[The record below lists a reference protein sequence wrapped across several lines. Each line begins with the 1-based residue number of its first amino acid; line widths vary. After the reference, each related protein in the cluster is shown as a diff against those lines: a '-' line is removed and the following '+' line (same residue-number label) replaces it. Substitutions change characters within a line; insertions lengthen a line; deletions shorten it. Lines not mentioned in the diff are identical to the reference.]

1 MQRHWI
7 FRLIRSCL
15 ATASFQHNWSSSQV
29 QTTGSG
35 TALVTGTRLRGNF
48 CAPWRGI
55 SLRERIDTGNSSG
68 AAELRGLYESSGSVG
83 AKGAKAYMWASRR
96 IVEMIPRRCAVSR

>member
-1 MQRHWI
+1 MPRRWTY
-7 FRLIRSCL
+7 RRIRSYL
-15 ATASFQHNWSSSQV
+15 ASASFQHNWSRSQV
-29 QTTGSG
+29 QTTGSIFCAG

-83 AKGAKAYMWASRR
+83 AKSAKAYMWASRR
-96 IVEMIPRRCAVSR
+96 IMRCLLVG